1 MIRSIAM
8 SRATLMS
15 LPTTGTQWNRLVTMA
30 NNSYSFSPLE
40 NSPQA
45 SGNVLAGALVG
56 VRTNNTTLLNRVNQ
70 ALDRFQSY
78 ATSAW
83 QHAAFNRKAVG
94 FVQAGEV
101 VGRDTTAWRNALMA
115 HLTGRHSGGGGG
127 SDYHEI
133 LENGA
138 LRLSN
143 NHGRAAFQTYTAII
157 AALNLT
163 DRVQDVCAS
172 AKAWLGG
179 THSENGGWAM
189 QATNRPTGRVM
200 GWEGN
205 DPAAASWYVS
215 GRISGI
221 NPDDPLGSDRRA
233 GAVPGDIHR
242 DGGNFPN
249 PGAAGLNQYVWG
261 ALFRQAAGMVSLH
274 GMGCT
279 GLFSYADNAVLRA
292 RQWMDRY
299 APDPTN
305 FHAHG
310 DTLLEYVYGR
320 EFSSAGG
327 TVTAV
332 GESVTIAAGWLGQS
346 GTWLR

>member
-40 NSPQA
+40 NAPQA

-143 NHGRAAFQTYTAII
+143 NHGRAAFQTYAAII

-163 DRVQDVCAS
+163 DRVQDACAS

-233 GAVPGDIHR
+233 GAVPGDVHR

-249 PGAAGLNQYVWG
+249 PGAAVWSTTCGAPCSGRPQAWCLCTAWG
-261 ALFRQAAGMVSLH
+261 APACSATPTTRSCGPVS
-274 GMGCT
+274 GWT
-279 GLFSYADNAVLRA
+279 GTR
-292 RQWMDRY
+292 RIR
-299 APDPTN
+299 PTSTPT
-305 FHAHG
+305 G
-310 DTLLEYVYGR
+310 TRCWSTSTGV
-320 EFSSAGG
+320 SSAAPG
-327 TVTAV
+327 AR
-332 GESVTIAAGWLGQS
+332 SRRWARA
-346 GTWLR
+346 